1 MRKYESFPS
10 PGEKNSMRYS
20 FRLVSLPRVAL
31 HFLIITLC
39 RYLPFLELKSIL
51 YRFFLGMQVG
61 RNVSVGLM
69 AMFDVFFPELIS
81 IGDDTII
88 GYNVTV
94 LTHEFLVREYRKG
107 PVEIG
112 AGVLIGSNATIL
124 PGVRIGDGAIV
135 GAGSL
140 VNRDIPPGALAA
152 GVPARVRRR
161 ETGAGRPEGGGDA
174 GTGSPQGTD

>member
-20 FRLVSLPRVAL
+20 FRLVSLPRVAF

-39 RYLPFLELKSIL
+39 RYIPFLELKNTL

-69 AMFDVFFPELIS
+69 AMFDVFFPELIF
-81 IGDDTII
+81 IGDNTII

-124 PGVRIGDGAIV
+124 PGVRIGDGAVV

-161 ETGAGRPEGGGDA
+161 KTGAGGLGDGGDA
-174 GTGSPQGTD
+174 GTGHPPGH